1 MNSQPLA
8 VKMKKNNSQ
17 FKNVSV
23 GVGVMAALL
32 TPGAATACACG
43 CGVFDVATSSM
54 LPDRL
59 GGTAYLNYDY
69 QNQNRNQSGT
79 SYAPSAD
86 NSDKQIQTS
95 FTSVGLQY
103 MFNSSWGVQGE
114 LPYWFRTFKTDIG
127 APGSPDIASR
137 SWSGLGD
144 IRLKGIY
151 TGFTPDLS
159 VGLTF
164 GLKLPTGSYNR
175 DGDIVDRDTQIGTG
189 STDVLLGGF
198 YRHNLTEDGM
208 FTWFSQAEFDVPFLV
223 QDAYRPGAELN
234 AATGIYYGGLSVGH
248 VHITPIAQVIG
259 SWRGRDNGDNAA
271 PDDSGYQR
279 ILLSPGI
286 EFHVHPVKIYADA
299 ELPVYANVRGN
310 QLVSP
315 VLVKVSVRY
324 MF

>member
-1 MNSQPLA
+1 
-8 VKMKKNNSQ
+8 MKKTNSQ

-23 GVGVMAALL
+23 GVGVAVVAALL
-32 TPGAATACACG
+32 SPGAAWACACG

-59 GGTAYLNYDY
+59 GGTAFLNYDY

-79 SYAPSAD
+79 SFAPSAD
-86 NSDKQIQTS
+86 NTDKQIQTS
-95 FTSVGLQY
+95 FTSLGLQY
-103 MFNSSWGVQGE
+103 MFNRSWGVQGE
-114 LPYWFRTFKTDIG
+114 LPYWFRAFKTDIG
-127 APGSPDIASR
+127 SPGSPDIVSR
-137 SWSGLGD
+137 SWNGLGD

-159 VGLTF
+159 AGLTF

-189 STDVLLGGF
+189 STDFLLGGF
-198 YRHNLTEDGM
+198 YRHNLTEDGK
-208 FTWFSQAEFDVPFLV
+208 FTWFSQAELDVPFLV
-223 QDAYRPGAELN
+223 QDGYRPGAELD
-234 AATGIYYGGLSVGH
+234 AATGIYYSGLSVGH

-259 SWRGRDNGDNAA
+259 SWRGRDNGENAA

-299 ELPVYANVRGN
+299 ELPVYANVKGN
-310 QLVSP
+310 QLVAP
-315 VLVKVSVRY
+315 VLVKVSISY